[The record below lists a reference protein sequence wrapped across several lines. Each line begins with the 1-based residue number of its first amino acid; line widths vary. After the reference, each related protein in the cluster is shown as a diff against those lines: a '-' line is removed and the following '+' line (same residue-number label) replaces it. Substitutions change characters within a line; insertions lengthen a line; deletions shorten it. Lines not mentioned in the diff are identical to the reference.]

1 MLKIG
6 RIKIR
11 RMKMCNKANQINQM
25 DVLNT
30 IAGRITN
37 ILKDVGT
44 EPCKLC
50 EGFTDYRGKCIGYSW
65 DVTYS
70 PPTGVGEVG
79 KVGEQ
84 GIWNLSVYRHTKE
97 IWYVAKDGT
106 FVDIILAAYEK
117 LASGEWRRTAKETWR
132 NKGDKM

>member
-1 MLKIG
+1 
-6 RIKIR
+6 
-11 RMKMCNKANQINQM
+11 MCSKANQINHTEI
-25 DVLNT
+25 LNT
-30 IAGRITN
+30 IAGRITD

-65 DVTYS
+65 DATYN
-70 PPTGVGEVG
+70 PPTSIGGVADVG
-79 KVGEQ
+79 VQ

-117 LASGEWRRTAKETWR
+117 LASGEWKKDAKETWR
-132 NKGDKM
+132 NKGDKI

>member
-1 MLKIG
+1 MLKIR
-6 RIKIR
+6 RIK
-11 RMKMCNKANQINQM
+11 MDSQVNQI

-37 ILKDVGT
+37 IVKGLGT

-50 EGFTDYRGKCIGYSW
+50 ECFLDYQGTCRGFSW
-65 DVTYS
+65 DMTYH
-70 PPTGVGEVG
+70 PPTDTD

-84 GIWNLSVYRHTKE
+84 GVWNLSVYHHTKE
-97 IWYVAKDGT
+97 IWYITRRGT

-117 LASGEWRRTAKETWR
+117 LASGEWRKTAKETWR
-132 NKGDKM
+132 SKEDKM

>member
-1 MLKIG
+1 
-6 RIKIR
+6 
-11 RMKMCNKANQINQM
+11 MKMCSKANQVNQI

-50 EGFTDYRGKCIGYSW
+50 EGFICYRGKCIGYSW
-65 DVTYS
+65 DMTYH
-70 PPTGVGEVG
+70 PPTGVDGIDE
-79 KVGEQ
+79 VGEQ
-84 GIWNLSVYRHTKE
+84 GIWNLSVYHHTKE
-97 IWYVAKDGT
+97 IWYIAKRGT

-117 LASGEWRRTAKETWR
+117 LASGEWKKTAKETWR